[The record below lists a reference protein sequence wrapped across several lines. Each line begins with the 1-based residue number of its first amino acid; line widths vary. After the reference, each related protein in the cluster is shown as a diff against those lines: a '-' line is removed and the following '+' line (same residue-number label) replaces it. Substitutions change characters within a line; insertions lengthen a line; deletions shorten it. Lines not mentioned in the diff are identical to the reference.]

1 MSQMEPYSLLSAL
14 LLFPILGIWG
24 LFGMHPMYQFSAVQK
39 QTKKVLPRR
48 GSIDSDSLYFR
59 RKVPY

>member
-24 LFGMHPMYQFSAVQK
+24 LFGMHPMYQF
-39 QTKKVLPRR
+39 LPRR
-48 GSIDSDSLYFR
+48 GAKNS
-59 RKVPY
+59 V